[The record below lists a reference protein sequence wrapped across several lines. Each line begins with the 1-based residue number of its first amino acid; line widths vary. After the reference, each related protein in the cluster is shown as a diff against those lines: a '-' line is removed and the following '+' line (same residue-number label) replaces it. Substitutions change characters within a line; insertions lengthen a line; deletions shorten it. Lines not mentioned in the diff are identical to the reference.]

1 MADAGQHGGPCSCLR
16 GRGKK
21 DEGDQALGRSRGGFS
36 SKVHAACDALGNPL
50 CFSLTRGQAGDAPE
64 ALGLID
70 GIKTKA
76 VLADR
81 AYDSDAILEAVRGQ
95 KAEAVIPPHPV
106 RSAQRKTDWALYK
119 ERHKIEV
126 MFGYM
131 KHYRR
136 VFTRF
141 EKLARRYLAFV
152 HFTAACLLLR

>member
-1 MADAGQHGGPCSCLR
+1 MADAGQYGGACSCLCSR
-16 GRGKK
+16 RKK

-50 CFSLTRGQAGDAPE
+50 RFSLTGGQAGDAPK

-70 GIKTKA
+70 GLKTKA

-81 AYDSDAILEAVRGQ
+81 AYDSDAILEAVREQ
-95 KAEAVIPPHPV
+95 HAEAVIPPNPT
-106 RSAQRKTDWALYK
+106 RLNQRKTDWALYK
-119 ERHKIEV
+119 ERHKIEI

-136 VFTRF
+136 VFARF
-141 EKLARRYLAFV
+141 DKLARRYLAFI
-152 HFTAACLLLR
+152 HLAAACILLR

>member
-1 MADAGQHGGPCSCLR
+1 MPARPEH
-16 GRGKK
+16 
-21 DEGDQALGRSRGGFS
+21 QALGRSRGGFS

-50 CFSLTRGQAGDAPE
+50 RFDLTAGQAGDAPR

-81 AYDSDAILEAVRGQ
+81 AYDSDAILKAVREQ
-95 KAEAVIPPHPV
+95 KTQAAIPPHPV
-106 RSAQRKTDWALYK
+106 RSVQRETDWALYK

-136 VFTRF
+136 VFARF
-141 EKLARRYLAFV
+141 DKLARRYLAFV
-152 HFTAACLLLR
+152 HFTAACLLSR

>member
-1 MADAGQHGGPCSCLR
+1 LR
-16 GRGKK
+16 SRGKK

-50 CFSLTRGQAGDAPE
+50 RFSLTAGQAGDAPK

-81 AYDSDAILEAVRGQ
+81 AYDSNAILDAVQ
-95 KAEAVIPPHPV
+95 AKKAEAVIPPHPA
-106 RSAQRKTDWALYK
+106 RSVQRKTDWALYK

-136 VFTRF
+136 VFSRF

-152 HFTAACLLLR
+152 HFSAACLLLR

>member
-1 MADAGQHGGPCSCLR
+1 MADAGQHGGARSCLR
-16 GRGKK
+16 GRSKK
-21 DEGDQALGRSRGGFS
+21 EEGDQALGRSRGGFS

-50 CFSLTRGQAGDAPE
+50 RFDLAAGQAGDAPR

-70 GIKTKA
+70 GVKTKA

-81 AYDSDAILEAVRGQ
+81 AYDSDAILKAVRAK
-95 KAEAVIPPHPV
+95 KAEAVIPPHPA
-106 RSAQRKTDWALYK
+106 RSEQRKTNWFLYK

-136 VFTRF
+136 VFSRF
-141 EKLARRYLAFV
+141 DKLARRYLAFV

>member
-1 MADAGQHGGPCSCLR
+1 MADAGQHGGARSCLR
-16 GRGKK
+16 GRSKK
-21 DEGDQALGRSRGGFS
+21 EAGDQALGRSRGGFS

-50 CFSLTRGQAGDAPE
+50 RFEITKGQAGDAPR

-70 GIKTKA
+70 KIETKA

-81 AYDSDAILEAVRGQ
+81 AYDSDAILDAVNAK

-106 RSAQRKTDWALYK
+106 RSIQRETNWFLYK

-126 MFGYM
+126 MFGYL

-136 VFTRF
+136 VFARF
-141 EKLARRYLAFV
+141 EKLAKRYLAFV
-152 HFTAACLLLR
+152 QFAAACLLLR

>member
-1 MADAGQHGGPCSCLR
+1 MVNAGQHGGARACLR
-16 GRGKK
+16 GRSKK
-21 DEGDQALGRSRGGFS
+21 DEEYQALGRSRGGFS
-36 SKVHAACDALGNPL
+36 SKIHAACDALGNPL
-50 CFSLTRGQAGDAPE
+50 RFSLTEGQAGDAPK

-81 AYDSDAILEAVRGQ
+81 AYDSDAILEAICA
-95 KAEAVIPPHPV
+95 KEAEAVIPPHPV
-106 RSAQRKTDWALYK
+106 RSVQRETDWALYK

-126 MFGYM
+126 MFGHM

-136 VFTRF
+136 VFARF
-141 EKLARRYLAFV
+141 DKLARRYLAFV

>member
-1 MADAGQHGGPCSCLR
+1 MADAGQHGGARSCLC
-16 GRGKK
+16 GRSKK

-36 SKVHAACDALGNPL
+36 SKIHAVSDALGNPL
-50 CFSLTRGQAGDAPE
+50 RFSLTTGQAGDAPE

-81 AYDSDAILEAVRGQ
+81 AYDSDAILEAARAR

-106 RSAQRKTDWALYK
+106 RLVQRKTDWALYK

-126 MFGYM
+126 MFGHL
-131 KHYRR
+131 KHYRL
-136 VFTRF
+136 VFPRF
-141 EKLARRYLAFV
+141 KKLAR
-152 HFTAACLLLR
+152 